1 VFRRFV
7 MRRGPG
13 LLGRAVLNNAPR
25 DSRSQLLTQ
34 PSTSGPLTHDDQIAQ
49 AQDPR
54 VTRSR
59 RYRVDQEAL
68 LAGPDADLSA

>member
-13 LLGRAVLNNAPR
+13 LLGRAAFGDAP
-25 DSRSQLLTQ
+25 Q
-34 PSTSGPLTHDDQIAQ
+34 PFPSLPAQRSTSGMRAFDEPTVA
-49 AQDPR
+49 AQDPGA
-54 VTRSR
+54 TTSR
-59 RYRVDQEAL
+59 RYQVDQEAL